1 VSDEIY
7 HGLSYAGR
15 DRTVLEFTDRAFV
28 LNGFSKAYAM
38 TGWRLGWVIGPREHI
53 RALQTL
59 YGNFFISTNEFVQW
73 AGVAA
78 LREAGADSR
87 RFRAIFDDRR
97 RAMIAG
103 LRGIGLGVGAEP
115 TGAFYV
121 LANARH
127 LSRDSVSLAREIL
140 ESSHVAVTPGAAFGA
155 NAEGYL
161 RFSYASSLERIREGL
176 SRLERFLAAP
186 RVRESRDAKRARAR
200 QIVRALKKA
209 YPDAKCAL
217 NFTSPLELLVA
228 TILSAQCTDERV
240 NMVTPG
246 PLQEIP
252 DRARLRRS
260 RHRRPRGRTVR
271 STGFYRA
278 KSRSIVGMAKALI
291 DRHGGEV
298 PKDREAL
305 TELPG
310 VGLKTANVLL
320 GNAFGEQAVAVDTH
334 VFRVSQRLGLARSDD
349 PDKIHDQLVD
359 VLPKAELTLTTH
371 LLQSHGRRCC
381 AAKKPLCPACP
392 VKSLCPL
399 AR

>member
-1 VSDEIY
+1 
-7 HGLSYAGR
+7 
-15 DRTVLEFTDRAFV
+15 
-28 LNGFSKAYAM
+28 M
-38 TGWRLGWVIGPREHI
+38 
-53 RALQTL
+53 
-59 YGNFFISTNEFVQW
+59 
-73 AGVAA
+73 
-78 LREAGADSR
+78 
-87 RFRAIFDDRR
+87 
-97 RAMIAG
+97 
-103 LRGIGLGVGAEP
+103 
-115 TGAFYV
+115 
-121 LANARH
+121 
-127 LSRDSVSLAREIL
+127 
-140 ESSHVAVTPGAAFGA
+140 
-155 NAEGYL
+155 
-161 RFSYASSLERIREGL
+161 
-176 SRLERFLAAP
+176 
-186 RVRESRDAKRARAR
+186 RESRDAKRARAR

-240 NMVTPG
+240 NMVTPA
-246 PLQEIP
+246 LFKKY
-252 DRARLRRS
+252 RTARDYAAADTAALEED
-260 RHRRPRGRTVR
+260 VR

-359 VLPKAELTLTTH
+359 VLPRAELTLTTH

-392 VKSLCPL
+392 VKSLCPWPGKTKIQ
-399 AR
+399 AKIR